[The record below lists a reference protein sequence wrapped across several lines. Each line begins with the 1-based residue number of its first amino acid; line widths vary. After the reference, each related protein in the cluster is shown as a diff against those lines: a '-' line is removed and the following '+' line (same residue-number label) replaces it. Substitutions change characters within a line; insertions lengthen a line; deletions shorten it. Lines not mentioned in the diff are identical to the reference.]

1 MGLFKWA
8 NEKVKKL
15 TFIDVKLVAFAG
27 ICVGLIAAKLAP
39 GILSISIWWFVAIGV
54 LLLLWVYYVILF
66 KK

>member
-15 TFIDVKLVAFAG
+15 TWLDAKLIAFAG
-27 ICVGLIAAKLAP
+27 ICIGLVLAKLLP
-39 GILSISIWWFVAIGV
+39 GILNISAWWFIAIGALFMLRV
-54 LLLLWVYYVILF
+54 GYVILL